1 MKSHAAVLREIDA
14 APAMQ
19 PLFRHTALDLGIVL
33 TRPFIAEICADKV
46 GEDRNLRTDEIR
58 HDPVYN
64 AQTENSNDALLIQP
78 RAVRTDPR

>member
-1 MKSHAAVLREIDA
+1 M
-14 APAMQ
+14 
-19 PLFRHTALDLGIVL
+19 PLLRHTALNLCIVF
-33 TRPFIAEICADKV
+33 TRPFIAEICACQVDDN
-46 GEDRNLRTDEIR
+46 GDLRTDEIR

>member
-1 MKSHAAVLREIDA
+1 M
-14 APAMQ
+14 
-19 PLFRHTALDLGIVL
+19 L
-33 TRPFIAEICADKV
+33 TRPFIVEICADKV